1 MKMRHVWAICVFL
14 LATWFGAT
22 ASAQDTVA
30 PVAEAQV
37 GAPSWESVATRA
49 EELLERSTAS
59 KFALN
64 RLRAELLEW
73 RDHFSALREQNSGRL
88 ATVDAQLDALG
99 AAVEGEEE
107 PSSVAERR
115 AALTDMRAELAAP
128 AVLAQEAFARAT
140 GLIFE
145 IDTSIRARDTQALTE
160 RSVSPL
166 NPTYWPGAIAA
177 IGQNIGRF
185 GTETVAG
192 ARADLQSGVLWR
204 NIPLA
209 LLLLAA
215 GGYLIVQGRRLVQDW
230 HSRLRATSA
239 QRATVWAMPVSF
251 LQVVLPCL
259 GLYLLTLAIDQIDIF
274 GVAGVAM
281 LDAIIWAAVIV
292 LVSLWLTAEFFPQDG
307 TGGPLSYP
315 GDTCARLRRLTLWLG
330 IGLGIFQIMQVF
342 VANREAAE
350 AELAVLLLPLQI
362 WLGVLLYRFGRTL
375 RTADIREGDTT
386 TTGRTRG
393 IVGLFSIIIGVVGPI
408 LAAAGYA
415 QAANALIEPAVL
427 TLALFGI
434 VLLLQR
440 FVSDVWG
447 LRSAAD
453 NGAMIPILI
462 GFVLF
467 LLSVPILAL
476 IWGAQ
481 WSELIEIWDR
491 FRAGFRIGETTL
503 SPTDFLTFFVVFA
516 LGYAITRFLQNTLRT
531 TVLPRTRFDLGG
543 QNAIVSGVG
552 YVGIM
557 LAVIIAIV
565 SAGIDLSSIAIVAG
579 ALSVGIGFG
588 LQNIVSNFVSGIIL
602 LIERPV
608 GEGDMIEVN
617 GEVGY
622 VRQISVRSTTIE
634 TFDRRDVIVPNA
646 DLISGQVTNWTRGN
660 SIGRI
665 IVPVGVAYGTD
676 TKKVMEILMEIALA
690 HPMVLHDPPPSVL
703 FRAFGD
709 SSLDFEIRA
718 ILRDVNYS
726 ISTTSEINQEISD
739 RFAAEEIE
747 IPFPQR
753 DLWLRN
759 PEAIGPQTET

>member
-1 MKMRHVWAICVFL
+1 VRPATFL
-14 LATWFGAT
+14 PCLNKHED
-22 ASAQDTVA
+22 ASRL
-30 PVAEAQV
+30 
-37 GAPSWESVATRA
+37 GH
-49 EELLERSTAS
+49 L
-59 KFALN
+59 

>member
-1 MKMRHVWAICVFL
+1 M